1 MTRFS
6 IPLIALAIAVLGTA
20 PAWAGPHHHA
30 KVDDSDSS
38 RALAALPRP
47 TGTRPVVAIFD
58 VTSEVPEI
66 QPRAAKEMFVTAL
79 IKSGAFTV
87 VERTKLDD
95 GVAKER
101 QLTGGATGQ
110 STLTAA
116 QYVFEVAI
124 SEANDNE
131 DQGSHSV
138 SVGGAEVDGGHSDA
152 EIGMD
157 IRITDVSTGE
167 IVDSVDVTQKIAA
180 TQSQVSGV
188 GNLLNSVLTLK
199 GGKGLPI
206 SADGSVSSAHND
218 GFDRALRG
226 CIETGVATLAQ
237 RFGKT
242 APQSGQ

>member
-6 IPLIALAIAVLGTA
+6 LPLIVVAIATLVAT
-20 PAWAGPHHHA
+20 PALAGPHHKQA

-38 RALAALPRP
+38 RALTNMARP
-47 TGTRPVVAIFD
+47 TGTKPVVAIFD
-58 VTSEVPEI
+58 VTSDVPEI

-110 STLTAA
+110 QTLTAA
-116 QYVFEVAI
+116 QYVFEVSI
-124 SEANDNE
+124 SEANDSE
-131 DQGSHSV
+131 DQGSNSV
-138 SVGGAEVDGGHSDA
+138 SVGGAEVDHSHSTA
-152 EIGMD
+152 QIGMD

-167 IVDSVDVTQKIAA
+167 ILDAVNVTHEIAA
-180 TQSQVSGV
+180 TQSQVSGI
-188 GNLLNSVLTLK
+188 GNLLNTVLTMK
-199 GGKGLPI
+199 GGKGLPV
-206 SADGSVSSAHND
+206 SADASVSSAHND
-218 GFDRALRG
+218 GFDRALRS

-237 RFGKT
+237 RLGKT
-242 APQSGQ
+242 TEQ

>member
-1 MTRFS
+1 MTRLHLS
-6 IPLIALAIAVLGTA
+6 LIVVVLAAFGATPVQA
-20 PAWAGPHHHA
+20 KPHHHA

-38 RALAALPRP
+38 RALGNVPRP
-47 TGTRPVVAIFD
+47 AGEKPVVAIFD

-101 QLTGGATGQ
+101 QLTGGATGS

-124 SEANDNE
+124 TEANDSE
-131 DQGSHSV
+131 DQGNHSLSVAGAEIDGSHST
-138 SVGGAEVDGGHSDA
+138 AQ
-152 EIGMD
+152 IGMD
-157 IRITDVSTGE
+157 IRITDVSTGVV
-167 IVDSVDVTQKIAA
+167 VDSVDVTHQIEA
-180 TQSQVSGV
+180 TQTQVSGV
-188 GNLLNSVLTLK
+188 GNLLNTVLTMK
-199 GGKGLPI
+199 GGRGLPVA
-206 SADGSVSSAHND
+206 ADATVSSAHNE
-218 GFDRALRG
+218 GFDRALRS

-242 APQSGQ
+242 QQ